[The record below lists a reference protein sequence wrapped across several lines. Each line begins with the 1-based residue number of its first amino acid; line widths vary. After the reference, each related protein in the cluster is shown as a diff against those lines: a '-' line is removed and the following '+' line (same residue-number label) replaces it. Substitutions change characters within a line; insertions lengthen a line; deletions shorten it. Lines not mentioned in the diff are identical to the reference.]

1 MKALLKK
8 SLVAAAVVLPVLLF
22 VSCTA
27 DLPPVV
33 ITADGDVYSVEEFEE
48 LEAAG
53 LIDDMGR
60 VIDTTQVSSSSA
72 AKTDSTKSSSSES
85 AKSSSSGSAKS
96 SSSVTSS
103 ASKEDSS
110 SSEVE
115 ESSSSEEEEEDDEDE
130 SSSSAAEESSSSYE
144 AVFGL
149 GEPGE
154 SIIAKD
160 GKLSIGTDAM
170 VEIDEGDKDA
180 LNEVKAALE
189 DSKDLPDGYSDFG
202 VETTFEDY
210 NYETNIE
217 NAYFC
222 LTKKDGAWLEISSQ
236 KLGENIPH
244 FRNNAS
250 LGPLEGFTVSFA
262 DACSAVCA
270 REK

>member
-8 SLVAAAVVLPVLLF
+8 SLVATAVALPVLFF

-33 ITADGDVYSVEEFEE
+33 ITANGDVYSVEEFEE

-53 LIDDMGR
+53 LIDEMGY

-85 AKSSSSGSAKS
+85 AKSSSSVAS
-96 SSSVTSS
+96 SS
-103 ASKEDSS
+103 ASGDSS
-110 SSEVE
+110 SSSEAV
-115 ESSSSEEEEEDDEDE
+115 ESSSSEEEEEEEDDEEE
-130 SSSSAAEESSSSYE
+130 SSSSSAEESSSSYE
-144 AVFGL
+144 AVFGS

-250 LGPLEGFTVSFA
+250 LGPLESFTVSFA
-262 DACSAVCA
+262 DACSAVCT